1 MAPLQLQRMGVDLEG
16 SRSRARREAAAEEA
30 SRLPPDDVDFGRM
43 SGREVRDYWA
53 RVRAA
58 RLGRVQG
65 RQDDEV
71 VGIAQ
76 AYLIVTAIVLTLAV
90 LVNLSQP

>member
-1 MAPLQLQRMGVDLEG
+1 MDLEG
-16 SRSRARREAAAEEA
+16 SRAKQQRGAGGGTPDSP
-30 SRLPPDDVDFGRM
+30 LPPDDVDFSRM
-43 SGREVRDYWA
+43 SGEEVRAYWA

-71 VGIAQ
+71 LGIAQ
-76 AYLIVTAIVLTLAV
+76 VYLVVTAVVLTLAV
-90 LVNLSQP
+90 LSNLPG